1 MDTLEKKEKMTFKDY
16 YRTLDID
23 SKKSLRDSF
32 LERCNMPYPTFY
44 SKLARNHFS
53 VLEREVL
60 EPLIKKGI
68 CII

>member
-16 YRTLDID
+16 YRSLDID
-23 SKKSLRDSF
+23 AKKSLRDSF

-53 VLEREVL
+53 LLEMEAL
-60 EPLIKKGI
+60 QPFIKEEI